1 MIAEIGKGVDV
12 LHQQAVH
19 IGEEAKTHLQLLD
32 RLDTNVE
39 KATEDLKTE
48 AAHAESVRR
57 TSSVCFMY
65 ILIVIEVAII
75 VLLLILM
82 FSL

>member
-12 LHQQAVH
+12 LHQQALT
-19 IGEEAKTHLQLLD
+19 IQDEAKTHIQILD

-65 ILIVIEVAII
+65 IVIVVEVAVI